1 MATHTSKAKV
11 TLEDGID
18 LQSLNVVENS
28 PTSVNSPN
36 PPRDESPNLG
46 QCGTNLAPA
55 VPHDATTT
63 PSSESGMSPHSRRP
77 SVILRSRSLV
87 IPFLNRTIL
96 ACRILIRRAFTP
108 NERSSLIEAILSS
121 EDEEEAI
128 RNLSLEDAQTFVDT
142 INEAR
147 CTFHRHH

>member
-1 MATHTSKAKV
+1 MWHQPGSSCSTRRHHNSFVREWYV
-11 TLEDGID
+11 T
-18 LQSLNVVENS
+18 
-28 PTSVNSPN
+28 PF
-36 PPRDESPNLG
+36 PPA
-46 QCGTNLAPA
+46 QCHSA
-55 VPHDATTT
+55 VP
-63 PSSESGMSPHSRRP
+63 
-77 SVILRSRSLV
+77 
-87 IPFLNRTIL
+87 IPLHPLFLNRTIL